1 MQAYLA
7 SACWALLSCKQ
18 FISELMTFSSEYKWS
33 SKQYIY
39 NQVRAEDLLYFGHCF
54 ALFHVHS
61 VHAFAS
67 RCHASSQ
74 LHRILSTGKIIIEWS
89 VKQFSPT
96 FKYCIGFTV
105 LPRILVSVSSPTE
118 LAFLRSSCWRRNS
131 ASRFYTKKIIP
142 IIFTNIFFKCSTIN
156 TSHSAW

>member
-1 MQAYLA
+1 MIIKTVHLQ
-7 SACWALLSCKQ
+7 
-18 FISELMTFSSEYKWS
+18 SSTG
-33 SKQYIY
+33 
-39 NQVRAEDLLYFGHCF
+39 RGPAFGHCF

-61 VHAFAS
+61 IHAFAS

-74 LHRILSTGKIIIEWS
+74 LHRILSTGKIIIERS

-96 FKYCIGFTV
+96 FNYCIGFTV

-131 ASRFYTKKIIP
+131 ASRFYTRKFIP

-156 TSHSAW
+156 PFATAWSGHSGNTFSEWVFFFVTKNEFQNLHNFSLN